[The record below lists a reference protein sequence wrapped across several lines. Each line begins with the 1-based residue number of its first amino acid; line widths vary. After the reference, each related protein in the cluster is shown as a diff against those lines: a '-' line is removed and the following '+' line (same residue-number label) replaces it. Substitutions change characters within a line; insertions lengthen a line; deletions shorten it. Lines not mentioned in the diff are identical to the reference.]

1 MCFFSYFSDN
11 GQSRRAIGRKYNIP
25 EGTLRTKLSGFR
37 PLEYNGP
44 SLGGRLLTDA
54 EEQLI
59 ANWIE
64 GSQRRAMPMSKETVL
79 KAVDDILDKE
89 KDDFPR

>member
-1 MCFFSYFSDN
+1 MCIFSYFSDN

-25 EGTLRTKLSGFR
+25 EGTLRAKLSGVR
-37 PLEYNGP
+37 PPGYNGP
-44 SLGGRLLTDA
+44 QLGGRLLTDQ

-64 GSQRRAMPMSKETVL
+64 GSQRRAMPMSKEIIL

-89 KDDFPR
+89 KDEFPR

>member
-1 MCFFSYFSDN
+1 MINNICTFFYYFSDN

-25 EGTLRTKLSGFR
+25 EGTLRAKLSGHR
-37 PLEYNGP
+37 PCEYKGAK
-44 SLGGRLLTDA
+44 LGGRLLTDP

-64 GSQRRAMPMSKETVL
+64 GSQRRARTL
-79 KAVDDILDKE
+79 Y
-89 KDDFPR
+89 